1 MKPLDL
7 LGCGAL
13 NVDLI
18 YRLPP
23 TFPLWDDLGAPGTE
37 QLMDA
42 NVRRAVDEA
51 LAHVEPTRS
60 GGGQAANT
68 AHALARLGYRA
79 AMTGRVG
86 DDEDG
91 PYLLGELAPAEGR
104 LVARDGTTGR
114 VYVLLDEDGERVS
127 FALQPQRSR
136 DDLLHRQEGSD
147 RGFCLLGLR
156 LACFLVLRLGKEL
169 HPAGDDL
176 DRVAAFAVGVLPG
189 AAAQASVDCHLLAAG
204 EVLGAGLGLPVPADD
219 TNEVGTA
226 VGGLAV
232 DGKQE
237 TGQLSLLRQFLHL
250 HVASQ
255 VSYQGH
261 AVHDL
266 LL

>member
-86 DDEDG
+86 DDEVLYRL
-91 PYLLGELAPAEGR
+91 PSSSVMVLAADKKIQIHAGTV
-104 LVARDGTTGR
+104 LTAYVATDI
-114 VYVLLDEDGERVS
+114 S
-127 FALQPQRSR
+127 
-136 DDLLHRQEGSD
+136 
-147 RGFCLLGLR
+147 
-156 LACFLVLRLGKEL
+156 L
-169 HPAGDDL
+169 HPA
-176 DRVAAFAVGVLPG
+176 P
-189 AAAQASVDCHLLAAG
+189 
-204 EVLGAGLGLPVPADD
+204 
-219 TNEVGTA
+219 
-226 VGGLAV
+226 
-232 DGKQE
+232 
-237 TGQLSLLRQFLHL
+237 
-250 HVASQ
+250 
-255 VSYQGH
+255 
-261 AVHDL
+261 
-266 LL
+266 